1 MKGVLSNA
9 EQHPFSVEQGDW
21 QHAGAGLGPLG
32 SLKQGHFCVHLG
44 FWGGCCGFFF
54 FFPSLEAHGCSLSLC
69 GLWGGCEHTGLLLS
83 AAGTR
88 NCSGMGKAQGAV
100 CHPAGLVSVCFCT
113 GRVEG

>member
-1 MKGVLSNA
+1 MKGLLSNA

-44 FWGGCCGFFF
+44 FFGGVGVFFF
-54 FFPSLEAHGCSLSLC
+54 SPLPGSSLSLC
-69 GLWGGCEHTGLLLS
+69 GLWGGCEHTELLLS

-88 NCSGMGKAQGAV
+88 NGSGMGKAQGAV